1 MSLKYIAEI
10 LPALLSGAGMT
21 LSIFFWT
28 LILATPL
35 GILVSLGEKS
45 KFKPLRWLVNFYV
58 WIMRGTPLLLQL
70 IFVFYGLPIIHTF
83 FPRLMKASLNQ
94 RKFCA

>member
-35 GILVSLGEKS
+35 GILVSLGEK
-45 KFKPLRWLVNFYV
+45 V
-58 WIMRGTPLLLQL
+58 
-70 IFVFYGLPIIHTF
+70 
-83 FPRLMKASLNQ
+83 SLNHYAGWLTFMFGLCGA
-94 RKFCA
+94 RPYYCN

>member
-45 KFKPLRWLVNFYV
+45 KFKPLRWLLTF
-58 WIMRGTPLLLQL
+58 M
-70 IFVFYGLPIIHTF
+70 FGLCGARPYYC
-83 FPRLMKASLNQ
+83 N
-94 RKFCA
+94 